1 MTEAYYLSGN
11 IASTPAEAIQS
22 ALETVHARL
31 DWVEEAFW
39 LGSKGMPPSLPGLP
53 ASCPLS
59 AWIPQ
64 PGLDAL
70 ILQTAC
76 HLLVSGQR
84 RMILLVQQAR
94 TRCVAVLLVGPKAV
108 GAHNLAPL
116 ALIHPD
122 WTLPATPQP
131 LVAATVAMGTTE
143 FEPAQINWLASVP
156 AVVDDQSAFPTARLA
171 PRSTP
176 GAIFQLQTAA
186 RILKK
191 TAPLA
196 LLTIMPPA
204 MPLRV
209 FLLEKI

>member
-1 MTEAYYLSGN
+1 MTEAYYLSGT
-11 IASTPAEAIQS
+11 IASNPAEAIQS
-22 ALETVHARL
+22 ALDAVHARL
-31 DWVEEAFW
+31 NWVEEVFW
-39 LGSKGMPPSLPGLP
+39 LGSKDAPLLPNLP

-59 AWIPQ
+59 AWSPQ

-70 ILQTAC
+70 ILQNAC
-76 HLLVSGQR
+76 HLLISGQR

-108 GAHNLAPL
+108 GAYNLAPL
-116 ALIHPD
+116 ALIHSG
-122 WTLPATPQP
+122 WTLPATSQP
-131 LVAATVAMGTTE
+131 LAAALGALGPTE
-143 FEPAQINWLASVP
+143 FEPAQINWLASIP
-156 AVVDDQSAFPTARLA
+156 AAVDHPSAFPAARLA

-176 GAIFQLQTAA
+176 GALFQLQTAA

-196 LLTIMPPA
+196 LLMITPPA
-204 MPLRV
+204 MPLRL

>member
-11 IASTPAEAIQS
+11 VASDPAEAVQS
-22 ALETVHARL
+22 ALEAVHARL

-39 LGSKGMPPSLPGLP
+39 LGSSKGTPLLAGLP
-53 ASCPLS
+53 TSCPLTACS
-59 AWIPQ
+59 PQ

-94 TRCVAVLLVGPKAV
+94 TRCAAVLLVGPKAV

-116 ALIHPD
+116 ALIHPG
-122 WTLPATPQP
+122 WTLPATSQP
-131 LVAATVAMGTTE
+131 LSAATVALSTTE
-143 FEPAQINWLASVP
+143 FEPAQINWFASVP
-156 AVVDDQSAFPTARLA
+156 AILDHLSAFPAARLA

-176 GAIFQLQTAA
+176 GTIFQLQSTARA
-186 RILKK
+186 LKK

-196 LLTIMPPA
+196 LLMIMPSA
-204 MPLRV
+204 MPLRL

>member
-11 IASTPAEAIQS
+11 VASTSAEAIQN
-22 ALETVHARL
+22 ALEAVHARL
-31 DWVEEAFW
+31 DWVEETFW
-39 LGSKGMPPSLPGLP
+39 LGSKGTPPLPGLP
-53 ASCPLS
+53 ATCPLS
-59 AWIPQ
+59 AWTPQ

-116 ALIHPD
+116 ALIHPG
-122 WTLPATPQP
+122 WTLPATSQPQ
-131 LVAATVAMGTTE
+131 AAAMAAISATE
-143 FEPAQINWLASVP
+143 FEPVQINWLASVP
-156 AVVDDQSAFPTARLA
+156 AAVDHQSTFPAARLA

-196 LLTIMPPA
+196 LLLIMPPA
-204 MPLRV
+204 APLRL